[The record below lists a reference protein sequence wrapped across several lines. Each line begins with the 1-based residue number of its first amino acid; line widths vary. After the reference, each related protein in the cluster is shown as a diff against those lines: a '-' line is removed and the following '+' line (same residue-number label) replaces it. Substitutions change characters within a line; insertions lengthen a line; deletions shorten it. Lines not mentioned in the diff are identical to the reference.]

1 MNSTTIIAGTRP
13 ELVKMAPI
21 VQSLERRRTPFSFIN
36 TGQHYDQDLSG
47 SFIKDLGYP
56 KPACE
61 LNDRADNPADLTGQI
76 IMGVAAALRQLTPSL
91 VLVQG
96 DTNTT
101 LAATIAALKE
111 GIPVG
116 HVESGLRSYDWRM
129 PEEHNRRMVDHS
141 SNYLF
146 APTETALRN
155 IVAEK
160 APGIKQV
167 TGNTVIDAIMANL
180 PIAEAKS
187 EILGQLRFSDFI
199 LATAHRAENV
209 DDPNV
214 LRQFVDAFLD
224 SPLPIVF
231 PVHPRTVERLKQSG
245 LLDKLLASENIQ
257 LLPPVGYYDLLVLM
271 KNCSLV
277 LTDSGGLQEEATAPE
292 IRKRVVVMRTS
303 TERPEAVESGFAELA
318 GTRREDIL
326 HCVDD
331 GLDNPEVLP
340 SMSPFGD
347 GLAGSRIATCVTDI
361 LDSDS
366 EFGRHLSPI
375 PIIGFS

>member
-1 MNSTTIIAGTRP
+1 MNSATIIAGTRP

-36 TGQHYDQDLSG
+36 TGQHYDQELSG

-56 KPACE
+56 KPEYE
-61 LNDRADNPADLTGQI
+61 LNDRANNPADLTGQI

-155 IVAEK
+155 VVAEK
-160 APGIKQV
+160 APGIKRL
-167 TGNTVIDAIMANL
+167 TGNTVIDAIMRNL
-180 PIAEAKS
+180 PIAEANS
-187 EILGQLRFSDFI
+187 LILEQLRFSEFI

-214 LRQFVDAFLD
+214 LKEFVGAFLD

-231 PVHPRTVERLKQSG
+231 PVHPRTVERLKRAG
-245 LLDKLLASENIQ
+245 LLDKLLESQNIQ

-292 IRKRVVVMRTS
+292 IRKRIVVMRTS
-303 TERPEAVESGFAELA
+303 TERPEAVDSGFAELA
-318 GTRREDIL
+318 GTRRDNIL
-326 HCVDD
+326 RCVNE
-331 GLDNPEVLP
+331 GLDNPERLP

-347 GLAGSRIATCVTDI
+347 GLAGSRITSYVADI
-361 LDSDS
+361 LESA
-366 EFGRHLSPI
+366 GQLSPI
-375 PIIGFS
+375 PILGIS

>member
-1 MNSTTIIAGTRP
+1 MNSATIIAGTRP

-36 TGQHYDQDLSG
+36 TGQHYDQELSG

-56 KPACE
+56 KPEYE
-61 LNDRADNPADLTGQI
+61 LNDRANNPADLTGQI

-155 IVAEK
+155 VVAEK
-160 APGIKQV
+160 APGIKRL
-167 TGNTVIDAIMANL
+167 TGNTVIDAIMRNL
-180 PIAEAKS
+180 PIAEANS
-187 EILGQLRFSDFI
+187 LILEQLRFSEFI

-214 LRQFVDAFLD
+214 LKEFVGAFLD

-231 PVHPRTVERLKQSG
+231 PVHPRTVERLKRAG
-245 LLDKLLASENIQ
+245 LLDKLLESQNIQ

-303 TERPEAVESGFAELA
+303 TERPEAVDSGFAELA
-318 GTRREDIL
+318 GTRRDNIL
-326 HCVDD
+326 RCVNE
-331 GLDNPEVLP
+331 GLDNPERLP

-347 GLAGSRIATCVTDI
+347 GLAGSRITSYVADI
-361 LDSDS
+361 LESA
-366 EFGRHLSPI
+366 GQLSPI
-375 PIIGFS
+375 PILGIS